1 MSLIDWKELAKSEKR
16 GELSQIG
23 KSTNPINT
31 GDSPRS
37 PPFPILQNRVNRPNA
52 KGFPKFPMFP
62 TKNTKCRGVPNE
74 ENLKEAFEERAAI
87 MEFDGGLN
95 RQEAERLAFEVVYK
109 KHSGKMP
116 IQ

>member
-37 PPFPILQNRVNRPNA
+37 PLFPNFQNRANRLNT
-52 KGFPKFPMFP
+52 KGFPKFPKFP
-62 TKNTKCRGVPNE
+62 TQNTKCRGVLNE
-74 ENLKEAFEERAAI
+74 ESLKEAFEERAAI
-87 MEFDGGLN
+87 MEFDGGLS
-95 RQEAERLAFEVVYK
+95 RQEAERLARKIIYRR
-109 KHSGKMP
+109 
-116 IQ
+116 

>member
-1 MSLIDWKELAKSEKR
+1 MSLIDWKELAKSEKS

-37 PPFPILQNRVNRPNA
+37 PPFPILQNRVNRPNTR
-52 KGFPKFPMFP
+52 GFPKFPTFP
-62 TKNTKCRGVPNE
+62 TENTKCRGVDDE

-87 MEFDGGLN
+87 MEFDGGLS
-95 RQEAERLAFEVVYK
+95 RQEAERLAYEIVYG
-109 KHSGKMP
+109 KHKRA
-116 IQ
+116 

>member
-1 MSLIDWKELAKSEKR
+1 MSLIDWKELAKSEKS

-23 KSTNPINT
+23 KSTNPMNT

-37 PPFPILQNRVNRPNA
+37 PLFPNFQNRANRLNT
-52 KGFPKFPMFP
+52 KGFPKFPKFP
-62 TKNTKCRGVPNE
+62 TQNTKCRGVLNE

-95 RQEAERLAFEVVYK
+95 RQEAERLARKIIYRR
-109 KHSGKMP
+109 
-116 IQ
+116 

>member
-1 MSLIDWKELAKSEKR
+1 MSLIDWKELAKSEKS

-37 PPFPILQNRVNRPNA
+37 PPFPILQNRVKCPNTN
-52 KGFPKFPMFP
+52 GFPTFP
-62 TKNTKCRGVPNE
+62 TFPTQNTKCRGVDDE

-87 MEFDGGLN
+87 MEFDGGLP
-95 RQEAERLAFEVVYK
+95 REEAERLAYEIVY
-109 KHSGKMP
+109 GKLKRA
-116 IQ
+116 